1 MKSLVKSYATRFVRL
16 LKKPYRHDYNIE
28 IVVQEILRRDD
39 ILSINDPFAYV
50 EFLRACF
57 EPFRFSFKV
66 IKESE
71 YEDKADSATDRFM
84 MLLNRLS
91 RQVPPISVSV
101 AHEIALFNDS
111 MSHIFKPLEHGAMSA
126 DVGLHFSLS
135 SSPPQ
140 KGRLL
145 SAIIRFCQ
153 SESCLEVG
161 TGYGVSALF
170 LLGILKNRGTPG
182 HLTSIEGFEPQFS
195 LSSELLKNKYGDMVS
210 CHFGKT
216 EDVLSDIVGSINKI
230 DFMFH
235 DGGHYKENYIRDFE
249 NACTRLI
256 PGSVVL
262 FDDIRYEDKLINAIP
277 RHTYEGWM
285 KIVAHPRVK
294 MALEIEEKL
303 GLLLIQ

>member
-1 MKSLVKSYATRFVRL
+1 MKSLLKSYATRFIRL
-16 LKKPYRHDYNIE
+16 LKEAYRHDNNIE
-28 IVVQEILRRDD
+28 IFVQEILRRHD

-50 EFLRACF
+50 EFIRACF

-71 YEDKADSATDRFM
+71 YEDKADSATNRFM

-91 RQVPPISVSV
+91 RQVPPISASV

-126 DVGLHFSLS
+126 DVGSHFSLS
-135 SSPPQ
+135 SSSPK

-153 SESCLEVG
+153 SESCLEIG
-161 TGYGVSALF
+161 TGYGMSALF
-170 LLGILKNRGTPG
+170 ILNSLRAGGVIG
-182 HLTSIEGFEPQFS
+182 HLTSIEGFEPQYS
-195 LSSELLKNKYGDMVS
+195 LSSEVLKNKYGDMVS

-216 EDVLSDIVGSINKI
+216 EDALADIVSSMSKI

-235 DGGHYKENYIRDFE
+235 DGGHYKENYIRDFGYT
-249 NACTRLI
+249 CTRLV

-262 FDDIRYEDKLINAIP
+262 FDDIRYEDKLINTMP

-285 KIVAHPRVK
+285 EVVAHQRVK
-294 MALEIEEKL
+294 MALEIEANL
-303 GLLLIQ
+303 GLLLVQ